1 MLDEEFERLVQKFLL
16 CYYDVLD
23 EFEIRIDIFIS
34 DVSDG
39 GLGEKKK
46 KKRYEE
52 DLSVDLLY
60 IY

>member
-1 MLDEEFERLVQKFLL
+1 MLDEEFERLVQKFLF

-23 EFEIRIDIFIS
+23 EFEIRTDTFIS
-34 DVSDG
+34 DVLDG